1 MGDAGWA
8 TEYQLLQE
16 YPDLKVDVLILGHHG
31 SKHSSAYDFLAHFK
45 PKLAV
50 ASAGF
55 DNRYGHPSSLVQQR
69 LAALNIPFMNTIQQ
83 GSVRFSVDAQQR
95 MLIQPY
101 RQQKLW
107 LQR

>member
-1 MGDAGWA
+1 M
-8 TEYQLLQE
+8 
-16 YPDLKVDVLILGHHG
+16 
-31 SKHSSAYDFLAHFK
+31 
-45 PKLAV
+45 

-55 DNRYGHPSSLVQQR
+55 DNRYEHPSPLVQQR
-69 LAALNIPFMNTIQQ
+69 LAALNIPFINTIQQ

>member
-1 MGDAGWA
+1 M
-8 TEYQLLQE
+8 
-16 YPDLKVDVLILGHHG
+16 
-31 SKHSSAYDFLAHFK
+31 
-45 PKLAV
+45 